1 MSVYLFVASLEEEMK
16 LKEVPLCES
25 SPADKNRTE
34 RGVRLSGTVFT
45 YYVQDPGLGHWGR
58 GEDRGRERE
67 RGEGDYSQPPADG
80 FNARPLVTLCF
91 STNEEV

>member
-34 RGVRLSGTVFT
+34 RGVRLSGTGFT

-58 GEDRGRERE
+58 GEDGGRERE
-67 RGEGDYSQPPADG
+67 RGEGVGRGRLFSAPCRWLQCQTPSD
-80 FNARPLVTLCF
+80 PLL
-91 STNEEV
+91 